1 MKKHFLL
8 LFLCLALSLSGCSK
22 TDYAIRVGDRSVT
35 VNDYVRAMDL
45 LRSNY
50 LATDP
55 EAEDTKAYWTE
66 NVEEGKSLS
75 KAMTEAVQKHLIQT
89 KLYAVQFDKL
99 GLSFTTEEDQ
109 AIQSALSETV
119 DSFGSLTA
127 FNEYLQKAG
136 YTYDEFLEEQYDTA
150 KKSKVLSYYYGA
162 EGKEPVKLQDIKD
175 YYNVHNALI
184 KSVVVLKTDAKT
196 GETLDKDELKKA
208 AQKAEDA
215 YQAAIA
221 PSDIDTFE
229 DVIGV
234 YSAYSGDTESIVVN
248 DTNTEPKILEK
259 ILALEVGE
267 VLKYEAED
275 CHYIIKRYDGT
286 AEDVF
291 TSSMQLNTLETIRAE
306 EIQELLDTWQQE
318 TPVKINK
325 KIAKKYRPEKMAKN

>member
-1 MKKHFLL
+1 MKKSFLL
-8 LFLCLALSLSGCSK
+8 LLLCLALVLTGCSK
-22 TDYAIRVGDRSVT
+22 SDYAIRVGDRTVT
-35 VNDYVRAMDL
+35 VNDYSRSMEL

-55 EAEDTKAYWTE
+55 DAEDTKAYWTG
-66 NVEEGKSLS
+66 NIEEGKTLS
-75 KAMTEAVQKHLIQT
+75 EAMTEAVQKHLIQS

-99 GLSFTTEEDQ
+99 NLSFTAEEDQ

-119 DSFGSLTA
+119 DGFGSLTA
-127 FNEYLQKAG
+127 FNEYLQKSG
-136 YTYDEFLEEQYDTA
+136 YTYDEFLEEQYDMA

-184 KSVVVLKTDAKT
+184 KSAIILKTDAKT
-196 GETLDKDELKKA
+196 GETLDKDDMEKA

-234 YSAYSGDTESIVVN
+234 YSAYSGDTESLVVN
-248 DTNTEPKILEK
+248 ETNTEPKILEK

-286 AEDVF
+286 ADEVF
-291 TSSMQLNTLETIRAE
+291 TSSMQLDTLETIRAK
-306 EIQELLDTWQQE
+306 EIQTLLDTWQQE
-318 TPVKINK
+318 TPIKINK
-325 KIAKKYRPEKMAKN
+325 KITKMYRPEKMMKD